1 MRANSRMSERCLPTS
16 HVLCAGDGK
25 ERRWKGASQICRDQD
40 GKSLIR
46 ISGRDSRG
54 TYLRFH
60 KSARTSARAWMHMSC
75 ATETP
80 EYACK
85 PCHSAVI
92 QCARIPK
99 QVCMQSHATHHLFL
113 LLSIIY
119 IYISPFSPRP
129 HAHPHALIFRRCAQY
144 LPVDHAVATK
154 VPAPCSSRACVVRF
168 AQVDMLHVM
177 RGDGVTDRANG

>member
-60 KSARTSARAWMHMSC
+60 TSTRTSARAWMHMSC

-113 LLSIIY
+113 LLSTIY
-119 IYISPFSPRP
+119 IYLLFLRGRTHTRMHSFS
-129 HAHPHALIFRRCAQY
+129 ADALSICQLIMLWQQKFQHHVLHEHVLSASHKSICCMSCE
-144 LPVDHAVATK
+144 AT
-154 VPAPCSSRACVVRF
+154 V
-168 AQVDMLHVM
+168 
-177 RGDGVTDRANG
+177 